1 MLVSW
6 SIIYKKIQREAQLK
20 PETWQ
25 CTEMQGERVASG
37 LPEYGARARDLR
49 SEQLQDHP
57 CQKESLTANILSI
70 FRPVLHELVSSHL
83 PFVLF
88 PFMP

>member
-1 MLVSW
+1 M
-6 SIIYKKIQREAQLK
+6 
-20 PETWQ
+20 
-25 CTEMQGERVASG
+25 ASG
-37 LPEYGARARDLR
+37 LPEDGARDAR
-49 SEQLQDHP
+49 SEEVDP
-57 CQKESLTANILSI
+57 SQKESLIANILSI